1 MAYIALKPIRFNRF
15 YAISEIIPEDVV
27 DPKMAKR
34 HIEWGNIAKVSE
46 PVANDAGG
54 EPSEPTGNAAGGDE
68 KPDAESGDNSETA
81 NAETN
86 NQSGEPP
93 KKSGKK

>member
-15 YAISEIIPEDVV
+15 YAISETIPEDVV

-46 PVANDAGG
+46 SVANDTG
-54 EPSEPTGNAAGGDE
+54 SEQPKPTGNAAGDDE
-68 KPDAESGDNSETA
+68 KPDVENDNNSEKA

-86 NQSGEPP
+86 NQSGEQP